1 MCNNP
6 GTPVA
11 FQEGG
16 EVEPI
21 FETVAGREFLVG
33 TPGEYR
39 PGIGDVASAL
49 MRAEFNL
56 PEQQVAGFVADQER
70 AFELARQGVGSY
82 RPFLERGEVP

>member
-49 MRAEFNL
+49 MRAEFASARA
-56 PEQQVAGFVADQER
+56 AGCGVRCRPR
-70 AFELARQGVGSY
+70 ARLRACAAGR
-82 RPFLERGEVP
+82 RFLSPVP